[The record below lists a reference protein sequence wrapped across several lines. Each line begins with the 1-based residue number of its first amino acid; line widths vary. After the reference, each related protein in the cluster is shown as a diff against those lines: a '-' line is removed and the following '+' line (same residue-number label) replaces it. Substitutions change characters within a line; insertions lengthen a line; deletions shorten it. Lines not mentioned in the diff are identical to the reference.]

1 MAPRSQNVLKVYVPG
16 VFAPL
21 ARWTQEY
28 EDLGRYPV
36 LETWMGRAQAREER
50 PVFAALL
57 DSAASLRAADKAA
70 TFCAD
75 PVHLQAGM
83 EDVLLTDAGRLN
95 ISAEE
100 AEAAV
105 ALLNDAF
112 AERGWQF
119 HAVTPSQWQLTL
131 AQPVEV
137 RTQPLRAVAG
147 QAMTAY
153 LPQGPGARKLIA
165 DLTEMQMLL
174 YGAPFNQ
181 ERESRGQPTI
191 NGVWLWGEQP
201 IPGRVQSHGSDEVWI
216 VVERGSSL
224 IWPWQ
229 AMAETLGAQ
238 CRHQSRTETKTW
250 IQDSSASEAP
260 QHWLICPL
268 LEPSVAYD
276 DVGAW
281 MQVLSELDQGLFAAL
296 SQALDQGKWSALE
309 LLDDQGAVRIAP
321 GKRWQFWQ
329 KPLPVRQWCEKLEQ

>member
-1 MAPRSQNVLKVYVPG
+1 MAPHPQNVLKVYVPG
-16 VFAPL
+16 LFAPL

-28 EDLGRYPV
+28 EDLGRYPL
-36 LETWMGRAQAREER
+36 LEAWMGRAQAFGER
-50 PVFAALL
+50 PCFTTLL
-57 DSAASLRAADKAA
+57 ESAASLRAPGKVA

-83 EDVLLTDAGRLN
+83 EDVLVTDAGRLN
-95 ISAEE
+95 ISNAE
-100 AEAAV
+100 AEAAI
-105 ALLNDAF
+105 ALLNEGF
-112 AERGWQF
+112 GERGWQF
-119 HAVTPSQWQLTL
+119 FAMTPSQWQVTL

-153 LPQGPGARKLIA
+153 LPQGPGARSLIA
-165 DLTEMQMLL
+165 ELTEMQMLL
-174 YGAPFNQ
+174 YGAPFNE

-201 IPGRVQSHGSDEVWI
+201 IPERVPGHGSDEVWI
-216 VVERGSSL
+216 VVEQGSSL

-229 AMAETLGAQ
+229 AMAEAMGAQ
-238 CRHQSRTETKTW
+238 CRRQSLTETKTW
-250 IQDSSASEAP
+250 IQALSASDAA
-260 QHWLICPL
+260 QHWLICPW
-268 LEPSVAYD
+268 LESSVAYD

-281 MQVLSELDQGLFAAL
+281 MPVLSELDQGLFAAL

-309 LLDDQGAVRIAP
+309 LLDDQSAVRIAP

-329 KPLPVRQWCEKLEQ
+329 KPLPLAQWCEKLEQ

>member
-1 MAPRSQNVLKVYVPG
+1 MASRPHNVLKVYVPG
-16 VFAPL
+16 LFSPL

-28 EDLGRYPV
+28 EDLGRHPV
-36 LETWMGRAQAREER
+36 LEAWMGRAQALEER
-50 PVFAALL
+50 PGFAALL
-57 DSAASLRAADKAA
+57 DSAASLRAADKVA

-83 EDVLLTDAGRLN
+83 EDVLVTDAGHLN

-100 AEAAV
+100 AEAAI
-105 ALLNDAF
+105 ALLNEAF
-112 AERGWQF
+112 GERGWQF
-119 HAVTPSQWQLTL
+119 HAVTPSQWQVTL

-153 LPQGPGARKLIA
+153 LPQGPDARTLIA
-165 DLTEMQMLL
+165 ELTEIQMLL
-174 YGAPFNQ
+174 YAAPFNE

-191 NGVWLWGEQP
+191 NGIWLWGGQP
-201 IPGRVQSHGSDEVWI
+201 IPEHMPGHRSDEVWI
-216 VVERGSSL
+216 VVEQGSSL

-238 CRHQSRTETKTW
+238 CRHQSLTEAQAW

-281 MQVLSELDQGLFAAL
+281 MQALSELDQVLFAPL
-296 SQALDQGKWSALE
+296 DQALDQGKWSALE
-309 LLDDQGAVRIAP
+309 LLDDQSAVRIAP
-321 GKRWQFWQ
+321 SKRWQFWQ